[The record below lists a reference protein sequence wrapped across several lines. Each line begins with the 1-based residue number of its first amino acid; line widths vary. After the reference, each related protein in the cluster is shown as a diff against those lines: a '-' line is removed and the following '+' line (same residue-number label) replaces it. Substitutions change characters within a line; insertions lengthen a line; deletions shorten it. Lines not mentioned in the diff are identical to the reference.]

1 MSDNTQIM
9 VSTDSLEIV
18 DGIRA
23 KITKKH
29 KEVSH
34 IKTPKFYVK
43 KKMGMDYVEIGYMK
57 SVADKEFPG
66 WSWTIVKTETLGSEA
81 LLCMVD

>member
-34 IKTPKFYVK
+34 IKY
-43 KKMGMDYVEIGYMK
+43 
-57 SVADKEFPG
+57 
-66 WSWTIVKTETLGSEA
+66 
-81 LLCMVD
+81 LCHF